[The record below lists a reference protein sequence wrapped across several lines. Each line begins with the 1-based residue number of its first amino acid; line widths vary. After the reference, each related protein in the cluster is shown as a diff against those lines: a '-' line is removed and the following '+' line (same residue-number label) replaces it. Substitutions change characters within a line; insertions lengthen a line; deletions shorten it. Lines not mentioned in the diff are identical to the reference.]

1 MCTSACTLGVRTSS
15 DMEVF
20 LGFSGGVVE
29 LGVGCCVTC
38 GITLGVVG
46 PAIGRVGSTIGWGM
60 YETLTS
66 ASNSMFTKLAVSGNR
81 NKQQT
86 NKKVEMEN
94 PFKRQ
99 RKDKFLNWILNFW
112 LEE

>member
-1 MCTSACTLGVRTSS
+1 
-15 DMEVF
+15 MEVF

-29 LGVGCCVTC
+29 LAVGGCV

-81 NKQQT
+81 NKQPIKIDYWIFGFWNRRIKQT
-86 NKKVEMEN
+86 AKWVSHSDCIRE
-94 PFKRQ
+94 
-99 RKDKFLNWILNFW
+99 
-112 LEE
+112 

>member
-46 PAIGRVGSTIGWGM
+46 PAIGRVGSTIG
-60 YETLTS
+60 
-66 ASNSMFTKLAVSGNR
+66 
-81 NKQQT
+81 
-86 NKKVEMEN
+86 
-94 PFKRQ
+94 
-99 RKDKFLNWILNFW
+99 
-112 LEE
+112 